1 MKIQYVIYQVDSSH
15 GLAPRESLH
24 NDRQKK
30 FVLMEADFCDGNYDA
45 NCNSMEQAFEKIKN
59 YGNDYT
65 EYTVLPRIYLT
76 R

>member
-45 NCNSMEQAFEKIKN
+45 NCNSME
-59 YGNDYT
+59 
-65 EYTVLPRIYLT
+65 
-76 R
+76 